1 MTAFKIRVILSCL
14 AFALPLSALH
24 AEHNNAVQ
32 NSAYNALTKVTAPK
46 DVNYEPNPCRVTA
59 TARFAEYEEH
69 LPEFREAWLDRD
81 YSIDFYHQRQ
91 KSFFAYFIVKRI
103 AELITEGI
111 YRNDPKHDCAFAIN
125 VSYSDTL
132 GQERTMPIAT
142 WRFTEDR
149 DKQVNWD
156 HIDPKDFVEIAL
168 NYQITAEAVAWT
180 SDEPSLTD
188 NQNSSSKDNC
198 QENFIRANAIFIRA
212 STYCRKDYMDTPA
225 GFYALAE
232 SRHCFVL
239 RPEAKMTSLA
249 RSAMLELDCVV
260 KTTGRAAACRWVDNI
275 ERDIAANIDK

>member
-1 MTAFKIRVILSCL
+1 
-14 AFALPLSALH
+14 
-24 AEHNNAVQ
+24 
-32 NSAYNALTKVTAPK
+32 
-46 DVNYEPNPCRVTA
+46 
-59 TARFAEYEEH
+59 
-69 LPEFREAWLDRD
+69 
-81 YSIDFYHQRQ
+81 
-91 KSFFAYFIVKRI
+91 
-103 AELITEGI
+103 
-111 YRNDPKHDCAFAIN
+111 
-125 VSYSDTL
+125 
-132 GQERTMPIAT
+132 MPIAT

-156 HIDPKDFVEIAL
+156 HIDPKDFVDIAL
-168 NYQITAEAVAWT
+168 NYQITPEAVAWT

-249 RSAMLELDCVV
+249 RSAMLELDSVV